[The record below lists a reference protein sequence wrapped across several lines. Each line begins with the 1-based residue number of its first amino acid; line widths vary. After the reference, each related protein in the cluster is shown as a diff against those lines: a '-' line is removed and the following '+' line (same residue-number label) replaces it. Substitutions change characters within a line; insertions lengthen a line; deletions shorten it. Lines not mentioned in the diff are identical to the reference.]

1 MDNKVFCCAGY
12 SPALEHAKAN
22 LTRAGFRFTDTPG
35 DEVTH
40 LLLPVPS
47 FDQYGQIRGS
57 GNLND
62 ILPKL
67 HPDTTVIGGNIGNVK
82 GLDLLRDSFYVTRNA
97 ALTADCA
104 IRFASRRM
112 DMEWS
117 NCRVLVLGWGRIGKC
132 LSKSLDALGATVII
146 AARKEEDRALASA
159 FGLRAV
165 SFVDLNPLISQQDI
179 IFNTVPAPVLD
190 ENQVNLCS
198 NDCLLIELAS
208 KPGIL
213 SDRAV
218 PALGLPGKMVPR
230 SSGKLIAEAI
240 IRLISPKEG

>member
-47 FDQYGQIRGS
+47 LDQHGQIRGG

-62 ILPKL
+62 ILSKL
-67 HPDTTVIGGNIGNVK
+67 HPDTTIIGGNIGNIK

-104 IRFASRRM
+104 IRFASKHM
-112 DMEWS
+112 DIAWS
-117 NCRVLVLGWGRIGKC
+117 DCRALVLGWGRIGKC
-132 LSKSLDALGATVII
+132 LSKSLDALGTTVII

-165 SFVDLNPLISQQDI
+165 SFGDLNPLISQQDI
-179 IFNTVPAPVLD
+179 IFNTVPAPILD
-190 ENQVNLCS
+190 NRQVNMCS
-198 NDCLLIELAS
+198 SNCLLVELAS
-208 KPGIL
+208 EPGII
-213 SDRAV
+213 SDRTV

-230 SSGKLIAEAI
+230 SSGKLIAETI